1 MNNSLFC
8 VILDMKMEQS
18 NCGNYKIASVKWPSG
33 KSVSLPPILF
43 PYMYIVYSKYWYL
56 KSSKH
61 STMWNRNPCNTKND
75 AISFNG
81 CHWKGFVCHGEFD
94 MFLVK
99 AELKFSS
106 IFSHTWKSKRK
117 ILNDCNIAICLHPGH
132 QMATPKTHTCSWGII
147 VRVPVVKLDIS
158 GL

>member
-1 MNNSLFC
+1 
-8 VILDMKMEQS
+8 MKMEQS

-33 KSVSLPPILF
+33 KSVSLPPLLL

-61 STMWNRNPCNTKND
+61 TTIWNRDSCSTKYD
-75 AISFNG
+75 VISFNG
-81 CHWKGFVCHGEFD
+81 CCWKGLVHVCHGEFD
-94 MFLVK
+94 MFLV
-99 AELKFSS
+99 SS

-117 ILNDCNIAICLHPGH
+117 ILNDCNIAICFHPGH
-132 QMATPKTHTCSWGII
+132 QTAHPKTRTCSWGII
-147 VRVPVVKLDIS
+147 VRVSVVKLNIS